1 MGDYIETYRA
11 VVYPWHC
18 DHQGHMTTMHYV
30 GMFDAAFWHLLSA
43 CGFDRAYLAEHG
55 TGFVDVRDT
64 IEYRAEQEVGS
75 LVHIESGIT
84 KVGNTSVTGYHRM
97 LNSETREIA
106 ATSEKITVYFDLN
119 ARQKLPFPDDL
130 RARIE
135 ANLVDKDA

>member
-1 MGDYIETYRA
+1 MGTYIETYRA

-43 CGFDRAYLAEHG
+43 AGFSRDYLEANG
-55 TGFVDVRDT
+55 TGFVDVQDT
-64 IEYRAEQEVGS
+64 IRYRAEQAVGA

-97 LNSETREIA
+97 LNSESGEVA
-106 ATSEKITVYFDLN
+106 ATSEKITVYFDLK
-119 ARQKLPFPDDL
+119 ARRKVPFPEDL
-130 RARIE
+130 RARLE
-135 ANLVDKDA
+135 AMLVEVEE

>member
-1 MGDYIETYRA
+1 MGAFIETHRT

-43 CGFDRAYLAEHG
+43 CGFTRAAMEVEG

-64 IEYRAEQEVGS
+64 IEYRAEQPVGS
-75 LVHIESGIT
+75 LIYIESGVT
-84 KVGNTSVTGYHRM
+84 KVGNTSIVGFHRM
-97 LNSETREIA
+97 INPETGDVA

-119 ARQKLPFPDDL
+119 AREKKAFTAEM
-130 RARIE
+130 RERME
-135 ANLVDKDA
+135 ALIVDAGS